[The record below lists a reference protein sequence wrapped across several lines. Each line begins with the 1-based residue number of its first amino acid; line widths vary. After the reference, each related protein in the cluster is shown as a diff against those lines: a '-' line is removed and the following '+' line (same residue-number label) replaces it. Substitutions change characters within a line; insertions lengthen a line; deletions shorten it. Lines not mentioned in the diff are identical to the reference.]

1 MSATPLSLET
11 AELEFLVG
19 PYSSSA
25 EVSLEPPSRMI
36 RVKYGAVSDPGRVR
50 PRNEDHYMVARVR
63 RTFDVL
69 AHNLP
74 KEELTESLAEDAY
87 VMVVADGMGGMNAG
101 DVASMLAVSTGVQ
114 LADRS
119 VKWGFKIN
127 DREARELQRRM
138 SMYFRLIDR
147 RITRKSEENRR
158 YFGMGTTMT
167 LAYSVG
173 VHLFVIH
180 VGDSR
185 AYLYRRGELR
195 QLTHDHTV
203 AQALADAGHIDQSEV
218 RTHSKRNT
226 LTNYLGGHRGRV
238 KADVLHL
245 QLEDDDRVLLC
256 SDGLSDM
263 VEDPGIAAVLSAHP
277 EPDAAALALTR
288 AALDAGGRDNVT
300 VIVTR
305 YGMPFPFSSAGPA
318 AETSTLGRAPEPS
331 EPATEEFEAKDATD
345 AGPGRLPDA

>member
-11 AELEFLVG
+11 AEFEFLVG
-19 PYSSSA
+19 PYDSSSETPA
-25 EVSLEPPSRMI
+25 EPPSRTI
-36 RVKYGAVSDPGRVR
+36 RVKYGAVSDTGRVR
-50 PRNEDHYMVARVR
+50 ARNEDHYMVARVR
-63 RTFDVL
+63 RTLDVL

-74 KEELTESLAEDAY
+74 KGEMAESLAEDAY
-87 VMVVADGMGGMNAG
+87 VMVVADGMGGMNSG
-101 DVASMLAVSTGVQ
+101 DVASMLAISTGVK

-119 VKWGFKIN
+119 VKWGLKIN
-127 DREARELQRRM
+127 DQEAAELLRRM

-147 RITRKSEENRR
+147 RITRKSEQHRR

-173 VHLFVIH
+173 IHLFLIH

-185 AYLYRRGELR
+185 AYLYRRGKLE
-195 QLTHDHTV
+195 QLTRDHTV
-203 AQALADAGHIDQSEV
+203 AQALADAGQIEQSEV

-226 LTNYLGGHRGRV
+226 LTNYLGGHWGRV

-245 QLEDDDRVLLC
+245 QLEDDDRVLVC

-263 VEDPGIAAVLSAHP
+263 VDDPGIAAVLAAHP

-288 AALDAGGRDNVT
+288 AALDGGGRDNVT
-300 VIVTR
+300 VLVAR
-305 YGMPFPFSSAGPA
+305 YGIPFSPRSTEEADATPVAPGPA
-318 AETSTLGRAPEPS
+318 HADVATEDFPT
-331 EPATEEFEAKDATD
+331 EPA
-345 AGPGRLPDA
+345 G